1 MTRLQFATYV
11 ITPRAFDFS
20 ETQEHKVINDL
31 EYIVT
36 ILRSSEPNIESAI
49 A

>member
-20 ETQEHKVINDL
+20 ETQEHKVIRDL
-31 EYIVT
+31 STLLLFLAHLNQI
-36 ILRSSEPNIESAI
+36 
-49 A
+49 